1 MAKLLSKYEMDN
13 MRCDA
18 PVCHH
23 DHSVIYLHPG
33 CHPRK
38 PVNVRYD
45 KSVGQVIVSCSVC
58 HDEVARF
65 VPAIATV
72 Q

>member
-1 MAKLLSKYEMDN
+1 
-13 MRCDA
+13 
-18 PVCHH
+18 
-23 DHSVIYLHPG
+23 VIYLHPG